1 MIDFDDTQIIFYFKI
16 VESKDRPTEGP
27 NKTVE
32 FEAQS
37 GATLDL
43 VMKITRLIFGFRI
56 LETKFLQGTYIIK
69 KGLIGPQEQRV
80 QTSF

>member
-1 MIDFDDTQIIFYFKI
+1 MKRKPHHFLNDYHMIDFDDTQIIFYFKI

-56 LETKFLQGTYIIK
+56 LETKFL
-69 KGLIGPQEQRV
+69 
-80 QTSF
+80 